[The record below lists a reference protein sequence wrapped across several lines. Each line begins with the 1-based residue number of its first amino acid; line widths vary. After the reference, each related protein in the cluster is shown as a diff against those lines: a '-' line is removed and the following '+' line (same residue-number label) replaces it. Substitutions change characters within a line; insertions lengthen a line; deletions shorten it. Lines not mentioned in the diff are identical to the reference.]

1 MIKLNKSGVEY
12 IDSTHEYFYEGR
24 KLQGITGLLHKYVF
38 PNMYANVS
46 ENVLMNAA
54 QRGTMIHEEVELLA
68 SIGITPK
75 AKSVKAFKAMIDSQ
89 GYEIVDSEYV
99 MRIGED
105 HASAADL
112 VMHKI
117 GAPEDEVEIW
127 DIKTTYSVNKEY
139 VRWQNTM
146 YKYGLEKLNPNL
158 KVTKICCMWLRDD
171 EKRGTI
177 CKLIPLGEP
186 RPMNDIIELFQ
197 CEKEGRLFNEE
208 SKTPS
213 FVLEY
218 EEALIDVQERLAILK
233 QEEQSLKEKIFK
245 DMENNKLSSYKSSCF
260 TYSMIGASER
270 ISLDTKN
277 FDADDEETYEK
288 LLKKYKKVTQVK
300 PSLTL
305 RRIV

>member
-1 MIKLNKSGVEY
+1 
-12 IDSTHEYFYEGR
+12 
-24 KLQGITGLLHKYVF
+24 
-38 PNMYANVS
+38 
-46 ENVLMNAA
+46 
-54 QRGTMIHEEVELLA
+54 
-68 SIGITPK
+68 
-75 AKSVKAFKAMIDSQ
+75 
-89 GYEIVDSEYV
+89 
-99 MRIGED
+99 
-105 HASAADL
+105 
-112 VMHKI
+112 
-117 GAPEDEVEIW
+117 
-127 DIKTTYSVNKEY
+127 
-139 VRWQNTM
+139 
-146 YKYGLEKLNPNL
+146 
-158 KVTKICCMWLRDD
+158 
-171 EKRGTI
+171 
-177 CKLIPLGEP
+177 
-186 RPMNDIIELFQ
+186 MNDILELFQ

-218 EEALIDVQERLAILK
+218 EEALIDVQERLASLK